1 MFLLG
6 LFPLKARRAK
16 CFDFILIRLRQ
27 LSLLQNANG
36 PVLANC
42 DRFLCVTWFITN
54 CEGYW
59 FMGWYRFL
67 KIAILQPFSA
77 LSTELSVSVSYDWRG
92 AWTGPTLLTS
102 CLQHRH
108 HYLRSCRAAVLS
120 LFINVG
126 RILIN
131 VGSLILTHSCCL
143 HPWGRVDSV
152 TKQTITRHF
161 VSHNSCRTRAW
172 KEKRVLEACH
182 RVISRLLA
190 IATLTIR
197 GLEPKSVSQLCLGSL
212 PETRRSAIGRSYWV
226 IVSCYCRFSL
236 FPQ

>member
-54 CEGYW
+54 CDGYW

-120 LFINVG
+120 LVINVG
-126 RILIN
+126 QILIN

-152 TKQTITRHF
+152 AKQTITRHF
-161 VSHNSCRTRAW
+161 DSHNSCRTRAW
-172 KEKRVLEACH
+172 KISLIDDILKNIRHVLK
-182 RVISRLLA
+182 
-190 IATLTIR
+190 TLILILKYHFQVCKFR
-197 GLEPKSVSQLCLGSL
+197 SL
-212 PETRRSAIGRSYWV
+212 VFGTWRI
-226 IVSCYCRFSL
+226 I
-236 FPQ
+236 